1 MQNYKGGIRISFLCG
16 FRALKAFRE
25 KAMVVSSLM
34 NCLSTNQESLLDNVE
49 KLKNNNQSLKL
60 QLSTA
65 KQTLLS
71 YKTAEIPAEQENV
84 LLFEKDLETPV
95 MRNVINNLVEKH
107 SGICGIFTGE
117 DENGY
122 NFIIGSKQVDCKNL
136 AAILK
141 EKLNARGGGSNVM
154 IQGSV
159 MASQEEISQVLL
171 SL

>member
-1 MQNYKGGIRISFLCG
+1 MNYHLLVDRFCYYFLRKPLYKVVEFVTPIRYYEPSGEEI
-16 FRALKAFRE
+16 
-25 KAMVVSSLM
+25 
-34 NCLSTNQESLLDNVE
+34 DII
-49 KLKNNNQSLKL
+49 
-60 QLSTA
+60 
-65 KQTLLS
+65 
-71 YKTAEIPAEQENV
+71 IPAI
-84 LLFEKDLETPV
+84 EKDLETPV